1 MSYNI
6 AVAGKGGTGKTSLTG
21 ILIDYLAKEKKGDT
35 LVVDADANSNIN
47 DVLGMDISGT
57 IGQIKE
63 KANQIEKSN
72 AQIPSGMTK
81 AQYLEYELNCIV
93 EEGDGY
99 DLLVMGRSDGEGCYC
114 FVNSILKK
122 QIHLMSNHYDYI
134 VVDNEAGME
143 HLSRKTTRHVDT
155 LLLVSDCSRR
165 SIQAVARIR
174 DLAKELKLSVDNVH
188 LIVNKVPNGIL
199 HEGVKEEIEKY
210 NLDLIGIV
218 PLDEMIYEYDSTG
231 KPLVNLPED
240 SKAKMA
246 IKDIVGKLELV
257 EA

>member
-1 MSYNI
+1 
-6 AVAGKGGTGKTSLTG
+6 
-21 ILIDYLAKEKKGDT
+21 
-35 LVVDADANSNIN
+35 
-47 DVLGMDISGT
+47 
-57 IGQIKE
+57 
-63 KANQIEKSN
+63 
-72 AQIPSGMTK
+72 
-81 AQYLEYELNCIV
+81 
-93 EEGDGY
+93 
-99 DLLVMGRSDGEGCYC
+99 
-114 FVNSILKK
+114 
-122 QIHLMSNHYDYI
+122 
-134 VVDNEAGME
+134 ME

-188 LIVNKVPNGIL
+188 LIVNKVPNGVL